1 MTAVNDE
8 TTETRRRP
16 GGQTPRL
23 VAGGVLI
30 LIGALWLLERVG
42 AVDLNATTVLALA
55 TLVVGLALMI
65 LAREGPHS
73 GLVVLGIILAVI
85 TGLTALAPV
94 EGFQGGIGDRR
105 VEVTRATD
113 IATGYEVAMG
123 TLTIDLRNLE
133 DQGDLGVL
141 TARVGMGEVLI
152 RVPEDVGVE
161 VRAKVAAGEIDVFGE
176 KTGGIGIDDIQ
187 RSPGFEEADR
197 RLVVDAEVFMGRV
210 EVTDR

>member
-1 MTAVNDE
+1 MTAVSDE
-8 TTETRRRP
+8 TTRIRRGS

-55 TLVVGLALMI
+55 SLVVGLALMI

-73 GLVVLGIILAVI
+73 GLVALDIILTVV
-85 TGLTALAPV
+85 TVLTALAPV

-105 VEVTRATD
+105 VEVTRASD
-113 IATGYEVAMG
+113 IATSYEVAMG

-133 DQGDLGVL
+133 DQGDLGLL

-152 RVPEDVGVE
+152 RVPEDAGVE
-161 VRAKVAAGEIDVFGE
+161 VRTKAAAGEIDVFGE
-176 KTGGIGIDDIQ
+176 KIGGIGIEDTR
-187 RSPGFEEADR
+187 RSPGFEEANR
-197 RLVVDAEVFMGRV
+197 QLVVNAEVFMGRV

>member
-1 MTAVNDE
+1 MTAVSDE
-8 TTETRRRP
+8 TTGTRRRS
-16 GGQTPRL
+16 GGQRPRL

-55 TLVVGLALMI
+55 SLVVGLALMI

-73 GLVVLGIILAVI
+73 GLVVLGIILTVV
-85 TGLTALAPV
+85 TVLTALAPV

-105 VEVTRATD
+105 VEVTRVSE
-113 IATGYEVAMG
+113 IATSYEVAMG

-133 DQGDLGVL
+133 DQGDLGLL

-152 RVPEDVGVE
+152 RVPEDAGVE
-161 VRAKVAAGEIDVFGE
+161 VRAKAAAGEIDVFGE
-176 KTGGIGIDDIQ
+176 KIGGIGIEDTR
-187 RSPGFEEADR
+187 RSPGFEDANR
-197 RLVVDAEVFMGRV
+197 RLIVDAEVFMGRV

>member
-8 TTETRRRP
+8 TTETRRRA

-94 EGFQGGIGDRR
+94 EGFQGGVGDRR
-105 VEVTRATD
+105 VEVTRASD

-133 DQGDLGVL
+133 DQGDFGVL

-176 KTGGIGIDDIQ
+176 KIGGIGIDDTQ